1 MKKITDDTIK
11 AIWAEQNLEAKKDL
25 LLDVIDNFQ
34 YKSKQEHFRE
44 AVRNTKSTQ
53 RLDFLSKD
61 IFFVGYG
68 MKIV

>member
-1 MKKITDDTIK
+1 
-11 AIWAEQNLEAKKDL
+11 L

-61 IFFVGYG
+61 IFFVGCG